1 MSPRDIANISKS
13 PKEVLISIF
22 LKLSVSVVVQ
32 MKRANQILC
41 IR

>member
-22 LKLSVSVVVQ
+22 LKLSVSVVQ
-32 MKRANQILC
+32 MKWANQILC